1 MASRPFIAPPVIVE
15 LKDDFD
21 ELFSDLDDW
30 KKQYVNEKDTLD
42 PKIPLPKKEVPDAVF
57 SDDPL
62 ALSVTSYLIWKSNPA
77 RRWVSVSDVGR
88 PTPEARE
95 MAQEIRK
102 YYLHRGTM
110 KVLMGQTP
118 TEFQYKMNGFLAD
131 IRPLKTDEQG
141 LLYRIP
147 YFYQEDLALDR
158 VFEGADQIDMDGP
171 LMYSITNHTTLTP
184 ILEILKSR
192 RSGDFCQFWFSDTSG
207 HRCVFEVK
215 SDNKLLS
222 IFRSLFKQE
231 KLPISCYSKMEKL
244 RGSHIKTRYWRLTNL
259 ELQ

>member
-1 MASRPFIAPPVIVE
+1 MANVNIFQAPQLVNVI
-15 LKDDFD
+15 DD
-21 ELFSDLDDW
+21 DLDIFTP
-30 KKQYVNEKDTLD
+30 QVYNNSTSQV
-42 PKIPLPKKEVPDAVF
+42 PKAPVPDAVF

-62 ALSVTSYLIWKSNPA
+62 ALSITSYLIWKNNPG
-77 RRWVSVSDVGR
+77 RRWVPVSEVGR
-88 PTPEARE
+88 PSYEARD
-95 MAQEIRK
+95 MAAEIRK
-102 YYLHRGTM
+102 YYLHRSTM

-131 IRPLKTDEQG
+131 IRPLKIDEQG

-158 VFEGADQIDMDGP
+158 VFEGAEQIEQDGP
-171 LMYSITNHTTLTP
+171 LLYSTTNHTTLTP
-184 ILEILKSR
+184 ILEVLKSR
-192 RSGDFCQFWFSDTSG
+192 KSGDFCQFWFSDTSG

-222 IFRSLFKQE
+222 IFRSLFKQP
-231 KLPISCYSKMEKL
+231 KLPVSGYAKMEAL
-244 RGSHIKTRYWRLTNL
+244 RGSHIRTRYWRLTNL